1 MVICGIKPRARKQNL
16 QQFHTILIASL
27 FLKTKADETTINQK
41 SNHYAQQS
49 VQIS

>member
-1 MVICGIKPRARKQNL
+1 MWSKAQSEEIKSK
-16 QQFHTILIASL
+16 QQFHTILIVSL